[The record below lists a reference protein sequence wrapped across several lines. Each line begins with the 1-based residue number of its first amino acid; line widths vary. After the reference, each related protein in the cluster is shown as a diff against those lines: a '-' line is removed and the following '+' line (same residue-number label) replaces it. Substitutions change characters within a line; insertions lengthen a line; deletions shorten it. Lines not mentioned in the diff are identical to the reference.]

1 MPAAPPGVSSVT
13 PAQRDRSAAFSAPLS
28 APQRHWVDSTLA
40 SLTLRQRVAQMVWIW
55 VLGDYT
61 NSADSTYADDL
72 QLVADERIG
81 GLTMSFGS
89 PIEVAAKVNSLQRA
103 ATVPLLVSSDLEPD
117 LGRLVGGSFLPSL
130 MSAGSATILPTNM
143 AIGATGRPE
152 EAFEVGR
159 IVGQEARGVGIQVA
173 FAPVVDVNNNPANP
187 VINTRSFGESPG
199 DVARLSAEFIR
210 GVQSQGVAATAKHFP
225 GHGDTDTDSHLA
237 LPIVKSSR
245 TRLDSVE
252 LVPFRAAIAAGVA
265 AVMSAHIALPAMG
278 EPTTPATLVPQV
290 ITGLLRDTLGFGGVI
305 FTDALT
311 MEAVGKGYSVEQSAV
326 LAIQAGA
333 DVLLKPTSATAAIDA
348 VVAAVGRGDITASRI
363 DQSVRRLLELKVRT
377 GVVAARYADLDSLR
391 ATVGAPAHWQVA
403 RRIAAEAVTC
413 LRNPSAG
420 KDGIPLLP
428 GVRAHIIS
436 YAPDAELVAGRAFE
450 AELRALRP
458 DVTVT
463 HISPRTGKEA
473 LQAIA
478 ALFRPADAVV
488 VTTHVRTI
496 EGVGRFAIA
505 PQVAAWIEELAS
517 LRPVIVIASGN
528 PYVIRQFPHVSSYL
542 VTYGIDP
549 SLEQAA
555 ARILVG
561 AGHARAS
568 GVAPISLP
576 GFFSRG
582 DGGACTTP
590 AS

>member
-1 MPAAPPGVSSVT
+1 
-13 PAQRDRSAAFSAPLS
+13 
-28 APQRHWVDSTLA
+28 
-40 SLTLRQRVAQMVWIW
+40 MVWIW